1 MKKYYILLLVFVVT
15 GALTTHAQTKK
26 AKTTTSQWISLFNGK
41 NLDGWKQAA
50 GTAGYTIENGMI
62 VGTTVVNSPNSFLVT
77 QKEYGDFVLEL
88 DNKVDD
94 TTSNS
99 GVQTRSHLDASANNG
114 AGKVYGRQ
122 VEIDPSH
129 RRWSGGIYDE
139 GRRDWLYPMELH
151 AKSKTAYKV
160 GQWNH
165 YKIECIGNSIK
176 TWINGIPMAYMVDT
190 IDKTGFIGLQVH
202 SIGNN
207 QSEAGKKIYFKNIRI
222 KTTNLVP
229 TPFQPG
235 IYVVNY
241 VSNNLTAY
249 EKASGWKLLFDG
261 KTNTGWKGANSNEFP
276 TKPGGWV
283 VRDGTMTILGAKGGE
298 AANVGDIVTR
308 DQYSAFDLSFEFRMS
323 TGANSGVKYFVT
335 LQEDTHGQS
344 AIGLEYQILDDK
356 VHPDAKL
363 GRNGDRTLAS
373 LYDLIPAN
381 KPERFIRPIGA
392 WNTGRIIV
400 YPNNHVEHYLNGVKV
415 LEYER
420 GSKEFKNLVAISK
433 YVIWKN
439 FGEAKQG
446 HILLQDHGFEV
457 NFRSIKIR
465 PLHAET
471 KK

>member
-1 MKKYYILLLVFVVT
+1 MKKYYYLSFITLAGVFI
-15 GALTTHAQTKK
+15 ALSAFQTKQQ
-26 AKTTTSQWISLFNGK
+26 SSWVSLFDGK
-41 NLDGWKQAA
+41 TLNGWKQAT
-50 GTAGYTIENGMI
+50 GTAKFSVENGQI

-77 QKEYGDFVLEL
+77 NKEYGDFVLEL
-88 DNKVDD
+88 DAKVPD

-99 GVQTRSHLDASANNG
+99 GVQTRSHFDPQGNKG
-114 AGKVYGRQ
+114 TGKVYGRQ
-122 VEIDPSH
+122 VEIDPSS
-129 RRWSGGIYDE
+129 RRWTGGIYDE

-151 AKSKTAYKV
+151 AKAKPAFKV
-160 GQWNH
+160 GEWNH
-165 YKIECIGNSIK
+165 FKIECIGNTIK
-176 TWINGIPMAYMVDT
+176 TWVNGVPMAYMVDT
-190 IDKTGFIGLQVH
+190 VDSKGFIGLQVH

-207 QSEAGKKIYFKNIRI
+207 AAEAGKKIYFKNIRI
-222 KTTNLVP
+222 KTTGIKP
-229 TPFQPG
+229 TPFPADV
-235 IYVVNY
+235 YVLDY
-241 VSNNLTAY
+241 VPNHLTTY
-249 EKASGWKLLFDG
+249 EKDNGWKLLFDG
-261 KTNTGWKGANSNEFP
+261 KTNTGWRSATSDEFP

-283 VRDGTMTILGAKGGE
+283 IRNGTMTILGSAGGE

-323 TGANSGVKYFVT
+323 RGANSGVKYFVT
-335 LQEDTHGQS
+335 LNEDTKGS

-373 LYDLIPAN
+373 LYDLIPA
-381 KPERFIRPIGA
+381 KKQERFIRPIGA

-420 GSKEFKNLVAISK
+420 GSKEFKDLVKISK

-457 NFRSIKIR
+457 NFRSIKIK
-465 PLHAET
+465 PLHE
-471 KK
+471 